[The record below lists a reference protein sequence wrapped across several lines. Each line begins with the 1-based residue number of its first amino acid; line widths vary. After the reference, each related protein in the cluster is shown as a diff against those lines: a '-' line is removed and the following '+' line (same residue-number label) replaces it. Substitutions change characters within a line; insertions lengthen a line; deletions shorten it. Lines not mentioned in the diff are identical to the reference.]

1 VFVDDERARA
11 WRKELQRLE
20 ELDDRILVGGSQ
32 VLKRRPLMQ
41 RFTAVREIDSRS
53 VVNSP

>member
-1 VFVDDERARA
+1 VPGGN
-11 WRKELQRLE
+11 ELQRLE